1 VVVIISN
8 KERKQMTK
16 TKNNNKDL
24 SFKKAGWYTTYE
36 TQEELQAY
44 FKKFTNDEQFLLQLG
59 SNLTW
64 NWFVHILKDYNI
76 TPK

>member
-1 VVVIISN
+1 
-8 KERKQMTK
+8 MTK